1 MKYSLPAFAI
11 LCALLFS
18 ACPAEHPPAN
28 VPGGKAAGMVIG
40 STFDGAPLTIG
51 KGELQGKA
59 VVITYFATW

>member
-1 MKYSLPAFAI
+1 MKHTLPALALFF
-11 LCALLFS
+11 ALLVS
-18 ACPAEHPPAN
+18 ACPADNPPAN

-51 KGELQGKA
+51 KGELDGKA